1 MNNGAGTSLILTRSN
16 GGNVI
21 IGATM
26 SAVSGCVNN
35 GLHNGNVVGSI
46 REITLVLI
54 STMSCKRMVALI
66 TSFILLKQES
76 FSVSEVWR
84 VDTFGRCSGRG
95 RCTRIG
101 IGATGRIS
109 KVVIMLGIT
118 LCVS

>member
-16 GGNVI
+16 GGDVI
-21 IGATM
+21 IGAAT
-26 SAVSGCVNN
+26 SAVSICVNN
-35 GLHNGNVVGSI
+35 GLHNRNIVGSI
-46 REITLVLI
+46 REITLVLV
-54 STMSCKRMVALI
+54 STMSCERMAALI

-95 RCTRIG
+95 RCTKIG
-101 IGATGRIS
+101 IGMIGRIS
-109 KVVIMLGIT
+109 KVVITLGIM